1 MKALLAIVCLVLLSV
16 VASSVFAQSAR
27 LAPAL
32 ELKDLQDK
40 TLRLADYRGRIVL
53 VNFWAT
59 WCPPC
64 RKEIPELIKWQRTYR
79 DRGLQVIGVTYP
91 PQTRSE
97 VKRFTR
103 RVRVNYP
110 IALGTKETKVLFSA
124 SEALP
129 VTVVLDKEGRVH
141 SVIEGIVFEDE
152 FDAQIKP
159 LLSSPQG
166 TGGTPQTKPTRPRV
180 QKKTIVVNSEG
191 YEPTNVSL
199 RGGVPAR
206 LTFIREV
213 DEGCGTEIVIPAYG
227 INRPLPLNV
236 PVVVSFTP
244 TRSGRFK
251 LTCGMDMFRGSLVV
265 R

>member
-1 MKALLAIVCLVLLSV
+1 MVWVVFLSV
-16 VASSVFAQSAR
+16 APSSVFAQSAT
-27 LAPAL
+27 LAPVL
-32 ELKDLQDK
+32 ELKDLHNQN
-40 TLRLADYRGRIVL
+40 LRLADYRGRIVL

-64 RKEIPELIKWQRTYR
+64 RKEVPEMIKWQRTYR

-97 VKRFTR
+97 VIRFTR
-103 RVRVNYP
+103 RARVNYP
-110 IALGTKETKVLFSA
+110 IALGTKETKTFFTA

-129 VTVVLDKEGRVH
+129 VTVVIDKEGRVH

-152 FDAQIKP
+152 FDTQIKP
-159 LLSSPQG
+159 LLSSQQG
-166 TGGTPQTKPTRPRV
+166 DVGTPQAKPKRPRL
-180 QKKTIVVNSEG
+180 QRATIVVNSEG
-191 YEPTNVSL
+191 YEPTNVRL
-199 RGGVPAR
+199 RRGVPAR
-206 LTFIREV
+206 LTFIRKV
-213 DEGCGTEIVIPAYG
+213 NEGCGTEIVIPAYG